1 MLDYA
6 TRAPVGSS
14 SSRRARQLLLRTM
27 ALAGPD
33 THVM

>member
-6 TRAPVGSS
+6 TRAPANNASN
-14 SSRRARQLLLRTM
+14 RQQRQRVLLVM

-33 THVM
+33 TQVM